1 MKKVFLSLV
10 ALALVTVSFTS
21 CREEEKT
28 EKEELIEE
36 LADLSE
42 VMDGLLENLNLKDSV
57 LKVKEKKVGPLSD
70 GTRYDYFLLKVF
82 FGPTRLLRTV
92 FSGVTSGPLLVLH
105 FKVFSWFLVVGYATI
120 PDQSSANAGGETFY
134 STYSSGL

>member
-36 LADLSE
+36 MQDAGTKVDDGDVKIKMETEDKEVKIKEDADGD
-42 VMDGLLENLNLKDSV
+42 VKI
-57 LKVKEKKVGPLSD
+57 KVD
-70 GTRYDYFLLKVF
+70 ND
-82 FGPTRLLRTV
+82 
-92 FSGVTSGPLLVLH
+92 
-105 FKVFSWFLVVGYATI
+105 
-120 PDQSSANAGGETFY
+120 N
-134 STYSSGL
+134 